1 MKLLQNRVLKT
12 AISTQLGGS
21 LMIVIEALP
30 QFPFLSNFNE
40 KSLGKRKN
48 ELPFPFL
55 SAHYSKTRFF
65 VQYLFVLWETI
76 TIFIVSSNGLKW
88 PQKASNGLKWPKM
101 TKNGFTWPQVASNGL
116 KWPRW
121 PLMASMASD
130 GVNGIWWP
138 QMASNSI
145 LWPQMASVAFN
156 GLHGIWWRQ

>member
-1 MKLLQNRVLKT
+1 MSFTHLAEIKSWRKTFSGRFFQKVFSLGQKGENHKDQGTEFCMKLLQNRVLKT

-65 VQYLFVLWETI
+65 VQYLFVLWEAI
-76 TIFIVSSNGLKW
+76 PILRIVSCNGLKRPHRALIGLKW
-88 PQKASNGLKWPKM
+88 PQMAINSLK
-101 TKNGFTWPQVASNGL
+101 
-116 KWPRW
+116 
-121 PLMASMASD
+121 
-130 GVNGIWWP
+130 
-138 QMASNSI
+138 
-145 LWPQMASVAFN
+145 
-156 GLHGIWWRQ
+156 